1 MSFGIIEV
9 ITLIMGLSGFSVG
22 TNPKSP
28 TADQALE
35 YAVPDADVI
44 AHFDAGAV
52 IPGNY
57 KVLTNLANQPQIK
70 ASPELAK
77 MVRKAVAEIDG
88 PRGLVK
94 QTVGI
99 DLTTD
104 VSDATA
110 FVKLV
115 PKQDPNIVVAV
126 HGKFSVITIDK
137 IAKMT
142 GKGAVKSGA
151 GAWVDTGD
159 GNAVA
164 VTKNGVLLAGTSSLV
179 KDRMADTWK
188 APGTAGNANLTNAA
202 EILGQKPVFAL
213 VLTMSQTA
221 RAEALKSV
229 QGQNFATDVLKRHK
243 FAAFAVFKDG
253 VGWTWIDSSKTGLDA
268 MTQISDGFVDLL
280 RAAQIAPRGF
290 AKILMGGLESYR
302 GTNKQVDDLLRHK
315 ADVLKIVDS
324 YTGDGKFQASVNA
337 DSKSLKLTVR
347 LTGKSVSEVLP
358 MGGFLP
364 LAGVFLFAG
373 RAESTPPTMQM
384 PAPAPLPPP
393 PAKKSGAPAKHP

>member
-1 MSFGIIEV
+1 MSFGIVEIV
-9 ITLIMGLSGFSVG
+9 TLLMGLSGFSVG

-35 YAVPDADVI
+35 YAVVDADVI

-52 IPGNY
+52 VPNNY

-110 FVKLV
+110 FVKVV

-126 HGKFSVITIDK
+126 HGKFSTATIDK

-142 GKGAVKSGA
+142 GKGSVKAGA

-188 APGTAGNANLTNAA
+188 APAISGNLGSVA
-202 EILGQKPVFAL
+202 EILGQKPVFAF
-213 VLTMSQTA
+213 VLTMSQAA
-221 RAEALKSV
+221 RTQALNEI
-229 QGQNFATDVLKRHK
+229 QGQNFATDIIKRHK

-253 VGWTWIDSSKTGLDA
+253 IGWTWIDSNKAGLDA
-268 MTQISDGFVDLL
+268 MAQMSDGLVDIL

-290 AKILMGGLESYR
+290 AKIIMGGLESYK
-302 GTNKQVDDLLRHK
+302 GTNKQVDDLLRRK

-324 YTGDGKFQASVNA
+324 YTGDGKFQSSVNA
-337 DSKSLKLTVR
+337 DARSLKLTVR
-347 LTGKSVSEVLP
+347 LTGKSLSEVVPL
-358 MGGFLP
+358 GGMLP
-364 LAGVFLFAG
+364 LAGVFMVVGTRQSA
-373 RAESTPPTMQM
+373 APMPPPVQM
-384 PAPAPLPPP
+384 PAPRGAQPPEKQSAPPKRP
-393 PAKKSGAPAKHP
+393 